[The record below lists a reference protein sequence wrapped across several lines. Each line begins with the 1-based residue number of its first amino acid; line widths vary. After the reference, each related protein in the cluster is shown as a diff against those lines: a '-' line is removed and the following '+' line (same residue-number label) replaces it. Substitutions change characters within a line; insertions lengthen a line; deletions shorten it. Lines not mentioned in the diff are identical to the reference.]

1 MTTATSC
8 RFVLS
13 PHAHQR
19 VAEMG
24 LDGAAVVATIENAQT
39 DYPGQPG
46 RVGETRRVA
55 TLDDLAV
62 VYTPVAGLIITV
74 LWNGKDHR

>member
-1 MTTATSC
+1 MTTTMNC

-19 VAEMG
+19 AVEMG
-24 LDGAAVVATIENAQT
+24 LDGAAVVATIENAHT
-39 DYPGQPG
+39 DYPGRPG

-55 TLDDLAV
+55 THDDLAV
-62 VYTPVAGLIITV
+62 VYTPASGLIVTI